1 MKKILIISLCVF
13 FPLLISCGGSGGDD
27 GNNGGDGNGGGNPS
41 GPVAPK
47 PATLSK
53 PANNSECLEVD
64 AVKFEWNK
72 SDDTTSYTIVVKN
85 LLNQASIS
93 QTTTS
98 TNVEITLTKGF
109 PYSWY
114 VISTN
119 TGTATATS
127 ATWKFYLSGT
137 PQKNHAPF
145 PAEIIAP
152 KPGETVNLGTIQLSW
167 SFTDIDSGDSHTFD
181 IYLDKKDASTVN
193 VSNYTATKK
202 TVSINDTGT
211 YYWKVITKDNHGASS
226 DSGVSTFVVIE

>member
-1 MKKILIISLCVF
+1 MKKILIISFCVF
-13 FPLLISCGGSGGDD
+13 FPLFISCGGSGGDD
-27 GNNGGDGNGGGNPS
+27 GNNGGGNGGGNPP

-47 PATLSK
+47 PATLLK
-53 PANNSECLEVD
+53 PANNSECLELD

-72 SDDTTSYTIVVKN
+72 SDNTTSYTIVVKN

-127 ATWKFYLSGT
+127 AKWKFYLSGT

-145 PAEIIAP
+145 PAEIVAP
-152 KPGETVNLGTIQLSW
+152 KPGATVNLGSVQLSW
-167 SFTDIDSGDSHTFD
+167 SFSDVDSGDTHTFD
-181 IYLDKKDASTVN
+181 IYLDQKDATTVN
-193 VSNYTATKK
+193 VSNYAATKK
-202 TVSINDTGT
+202 TISINDTGT
-211 YYWKVITKDNHGASS
+211 YYWRIITKDNHGATS

>member
-72 SDDTTSYTIVVKN
+72 SDDT
-85 LLNQASIS
+85 
-93 QTTTS
+93 
-98 TNVEITLTKGF
+98 
-109 PYSWY
+109 YSWY